1 MQTTLRING
10 ARLLKSI
17 DELAQIGALERGGVC
32 RLAFTAADKAGREY
46 VESHMRSLGLQV
58 RVDGIGNLMGI
69 RAGREQ
75 GPIVA
80 CGSHSDTVATGGRF
94 DGSVGVLAG
103 LEAMETLNLAQVTT
117 RRPLAVI
124 DFVNEEGARFMP
136 DMMGSLFV
144 RGDLK
149 IVEARGI
156 AGIDGIRLGEDLDR
170 FGFPGGDDFGKDP
183 IGCYLELHIEQ
194 GPVLEQE
201 KINIGVV
208 EGVQGIRWIAF
219 TLLGAT
225 AHAGATPIHLR
236 HDAGYVAGEIVRCAR
251 RLSLEIEGQR
261 ATVGSMSFSPNLVN
275 VVPEEA
281 RLTVDLRNPDA
292 ARLQQAE
299 DELNRFVNQT
309 AAAER
314 VLVEREKRVDVPPV
328 VFDRSMV
335 DAVDVAVQAFGY
347 SSMRMISGAGHD
359 AQIMAKVCPTA
370 MVFVPSRGGISH
382 NIHEYTAPE
391 DIERGANVLLH
402 TLLALAGE

>member
-1 MQTTLRING
+1 MKVNG
-10 ARLLKSI
+10 ARLQRSI
-17 DELAQIGALERGGVC
+17 DELAGIGALEGGGVC
-32 RLAFTAADKAGREY
+32 RLAFTASDKAARDH
-46 VESHMRSLGLQV
+46 VASRMRALGLQV
-58 RVDGIGNLMGI
+58 RVDGIGNLMGVH
-69 RAGREQ
+69 AGREQ
-75 GPIVA
+75 GPVVA

-94 DGSVGVLAG
+94 DGAVGVLAG
-103 LEAMETLNLAQVTT
+103 LEVMEALNDARVTT
-117 RRPLAVI
+117 RRPVAVL

-149 IVEARGI
+149 IEEAHGI
-156 AGIDGIRLGEDLDR
+156 KGIDGVLLGEDLDR
-170 FGFPGGDDFGKDP
+170 FGFCGGDDFGNGR

-201 KINIGVV
+201 KISIGVV

-219 TLLGAT
+219 TLRGAT
-225 AHAGATPIHLR
+225 AHAGATPISLR
-236 HDAGYVAGEIVRCAR
+236 RDAAYAAGEVVRCAR

-261 ATVGSMSFSPNLVN
+261 ATVGSLSLSPNLVN
-275 VVPEEA
+275 VVAEEA
-281 RLTVDLRNPDA
+281 RLTVDLRNPDST
-292 ARLQQAE
+292 RLQQAE
-299 DELNRFVNQT
+299 DELFRFVDQI

-314 VLVEREKRVDVPPV
+314 VLVEHETRVDVPPV
-328 VFDRSMV
+328 AFDRAMV
-335 DAVDVAVQAFGY
+335 DAVDAAAHALGC

-359 AQIMAKVCPTA
+359 AQIMAQVCPAA

-402 TLLALAGE
+402 TLLALAGK